1 MDREGTYERDESV
14 SERLDRNWAELL
26 QELRVSQTGVQLIA
40 GFLLTLPFQSKFYDL
55 STFDRNLY
63 LVLVVL
69 AACTIALTLAPISI
83 HRRLFRQHVKERL
96 VTAAHR
102 IMRLI
107 LVGISLLISGI
118 TMLIFDVVIGR
129 TAGAVVGG
137 AVLLVLVS
145 VLVVLP
151 MVLARL
157 GEPDV

>member
-83 HRRLFRQHVKERL
+83 HRRLFRQRVKERL